1 MHETDTG
8 TGGAGRSIVTIKVS
22 LPAANC
28 LLLAS
33 FHPETWLS
41 FVILRSG
48 ATKNLVVPWSQEILR
63 FAQNDIT
70 PFPDGHQLV
79 FKCPLAGE
87 DHGGPS
93 LVTGLDHLK
102 VPL

>member
-1 MHETDTG
+1 MRQIDAG
-8 TGGAGRSIVTIKVS
+8 TGGAGSMQGAAGRSIVTINTIKVS

-63 FAQNDIT
+63 FAQNDRNRKQ
-70 PFPDGHQLV
+70 FPDGH
-79 FKCPLAGE
+79 
-87 DHGGPS
+87 
-93 LVTGLDHLK
+93 
-102 VPL
+102 